1 MSYATKTRDKECFS
15 STPSMATIIKINY
28 IPQEEILNIA
38 FPDIIEC
45 ML

>member
-1 MSYATKTRDKECFS
+1 MSCATKTWDKECFS
-15 STPSMATIIKINY
+15 STPSMATITKINY